1 LREVERDVERREAMW
16 ARVARFEGDP
26 ESVDERIEKLRAG
39 VDSDKLPA
47 ELAEAKLLILVDRVS
62 GGMIGVALF
71 ESEEAMH
78 RGDEAMNAGPG
89 NAGSRSAVGFYEVP
103 LHTL

>member
-1 LREVERDVERREAMW
+1 MW

-26 ESVDERIEKLRAG
+26 ASVDERLDRLRPFI
-39 VDSDKLPA
+39 DSGSLPP
-47 ELAEAKLLILVDRVS
+47 ELADAKLLMLVNRES

-71 ESEEAMH
+71 ESEEAM
-78 RGDEAMNAGPG
+78 RKGDELMNAGPG
-89 NAGSRSAVGFYEVP
+89 NAGSRAAVEFYEVP